1 MVDSTDRERLTIT
14 KEELWRMLA
23 HEVKLST
30 IFYLNG
36 YCLSFLKKTYELVI
50 KIYVLVIANTKE
62 FLTSYVLHV
71 KI

>member
-36 YCLSFLKKTYELVI
+36 NWLSFLKKHELVI

-62 FLTSYVLHV
+62 FLTSYVLHL